1 MDLEQTGPV
10 IELREARQEDLAEI
24 VRLLADDPL
33 GGSQECDQNPLP
45 VAYCDAL
52 AAIGDG
58 EPIEPE
64 PQTGTGV
71 IRTTRRKENAYD
83 PKGVGR
89 TPPTRIRVRLADGKE
104 RAIQHMESTTF
115 WHPDGKPMS
124 AQQFMESLF
133 GFLPQF
139 FANEQEL
146 RDLWSKPDTRA
157 HLLSNS
163 QKKASAKTNYTK
175 CN

>member
-1 MDLEQTGPV
+1 M
-10 IELREARQEDLAEI
+10 IEFKQIIGRGTRIFDGKDFFTIYDFVNAHHHFN
-24 VRLLADDPL
+24 DP
-33 GGSQECDQNPLP
+33 EW
-45 VAYCDAL
+45 
-52 AAIGDG
+52 DG